1 MLKETN
7 LNAKPKAASLPVP
20 FPVFSVC
27 TVYKFSQIQFTH
39 HQNCGHIKSQPACKR
54 VLSYKA
60 EACEGWLDIA
70 VPPSLSR
77 NIKHGF
83 SLFL

>member
-1 MLKETN
+1 MLKEPTWMQN
-7 LNAKPKAASLPVP
+7 QKQQLSRS